1 MALARPLARRAVTR
15 VLIGSSR
22 LHQLEDNLRAVSV
35 TLSAAELALL
45 YAAKLPAAVYA
56 NGFIENLRR
65 QAVGA
70 ALGGA

>member
-35 TLSAAELALL
+35 TLSAAELAAL
-45 YAAKLPAAVYA
+45 YAA
-56 NGFIENLRR
+56 
-65 QAVGA
+65 
-70 ALGGA
+70 